1 MCTRAKWAC
10 MCAMTVWVISKS
22 HANIHTS
29 RMPWCTHCFGHRGHN
44 SHSWYVSHL
53 VYFGYV
59 SYSEYSINLR
69 TWIMSTVA
77 SHTCQPYTQAL
88 YNTIEETRQR
98 AASGRLWLI
107 HSPAGTARAVCPCCV
122 AHLWRLLSQLAD
134 TLRVLRLLLSQ
145 YELRI
150 RAVIY
155 FSVSPTQ
162 CTLWWL

>member
-1 MCTRAKWAC
+1 MIQSSAVTIATALARQELIRAFLFSRQKPVARNARKFPHRENFHFYSTRKPC
-10 MCAMTVWVISKS
+10 I
-22 HANIHTS
+22 
-29 RMPWCTHCFGHRGHN
+29 F
-44 SHSWYVSHL
+44 
-53 VYFGYV
+53 
-59 SYSEYSINLR
+59 
-69 TWIMSTVA
+69 
-77 SHTCQPYTQAL
+77 
-88 YNTIEETRQR
+88 TIEETRQR

-122 AHLWRLLSQLAD
+122 AHLWWLLSQLAD